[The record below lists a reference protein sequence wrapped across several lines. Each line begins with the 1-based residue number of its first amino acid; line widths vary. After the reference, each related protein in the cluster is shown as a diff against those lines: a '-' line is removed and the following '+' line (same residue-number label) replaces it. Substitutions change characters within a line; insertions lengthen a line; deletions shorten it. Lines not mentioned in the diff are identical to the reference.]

1 MSSNSRPKRTIDAS
15 KDIVNPTQRL
25 LSRHSKR
32 KKTDGI
38 RFIVWADAE
47 GRIREFELSGH
58 AGFAIEGQDIVC
70 AGVSAL
76 SIAAVNGLEHFLSV
90 VPKVQEADGHLT
102 CQLVGIPEQELEQAQ
117 WILQTMTLGI
127 EQIHS
132 AYGQDYIIIDRRRW
146 TPC

>member
-25 LSRHSKR
+25 LSKHSKR
-32 KKTDGI
+32 KNQEGI
-38 RFIVWADAE
+38 RFIVWADDQ
-47 GRIREFELSGH
+47 GRIREFKLSGH
-58 AGFAIEGQDIVC
+58 AGFAEEGQDIVC

-76 SIAAVNGLEHFLSV
+76 SIAAINGLEHFLSV
-90 VPKVQEADGHLT
+90 VPKVQDADGYLS
-102 CQLVGIPEQELEQAQ
+102 CQLSGIQEQELEKAQ
-117 WILQTMTLGI
+117 WILQTMALGI

-132 AYGQDYIIIDRRRW
+132 TYSQDYIVIDRRRW